1 MVDSLLEILKPLSK
15 KLNYISYKQ
24 VSNDKQFSTL
34 ADAFIE
40 KTSLTYKKT
49 QIKRLDYTSENFQ
62 YTVKFSDS
70 FDIVLTYYLNAN
82 KHLEKIIINNTY
94 ADKSIYY
101 SFAQLY
107 SKYILIDQLQLNK
120 VNVNHDV
127 SLIHRNLQYPSDEKY
142 RSKNVLINTV
152 NDQVTISINTD

>member
-1 MVDSLLEILKPLSK
+1 M
-15 KLNYISYKQ
+15 
-24 VSNDKQFSTL
+24 
-34 ADAFIE
+34 
-40 KTSLTYKKT
+40 
-49 QIKRLDYTSENFQ
+49 
-62 YTVKFSDS
+62 
-70 FDIVLTYYLNAN
+70 TYYLNAN

-127 SLIHRNLQYPSDEKY
+127 SLIHRNLQYPSDEIY